1 MQTDPLPLKVAGVS
15 QTVFNYLEI
24 EDEKVLFDVF
34 KSIKDLGREL
44 LEKERAKYLELQAIF
59 ESRPSRKED
68 RLKIYELSQTC
79 FQLTHEIQE
88 LSIEMT
94 SLRTVIEEN

>member
-44 LEKERAKYLELQAIF
+44 LEKERAKYLEL
-59 ESRPSRKED
+59 
-68 RLKIYELSQTC
+68 
-79 FQLTHEIQE
+79 
-88 LSIEMT
+88 
-94 SLRTVIEEN
+94 